1 MKGFLSDSLDLF
13 NDSYILMN
21 SIRKKDESTH
31 EKKSSKSNI
40 ENSSI
45 SSDEENKTID
55 NNLTLLSIP
64 SEVDEELKKYTIPKT
79 KTINCI
85 NINPFDSYIED
96 KNKFDKKEM
105 NKKLDN
111 IKITNIIFSKLN
123 INTQEKKFKITRL
136 DKDPSNHSKYIIDN
150 KYSLSIKK
158 IDKNKKQQKNTR
170 KMVGVNLKKFVKL
183 DMNNTTNNLDDKYN
197 PKKTEKIKEKI
208 IRIN

>member
-1 MKGFLSDSLDLF
+1 MK
-13 NDSYILMN
+13 
-21 SIRKKDESTH
+21 
-31 EKKSSKSNI
+31 KKSSKSNI

-79 KTINCI
+79 KAINCI

-111 IKITNIIFSKLN
+111 AIKYKFNSTNRMAISIYSKF
-123 INTQEKKFKITRL
+123 IK
-136 DKDPSNHSKYIIDN
+136 
-150 KYSLSIKK
+150 IKK
-158 IDKNKKQQKNTR
+158 I
-170 KMVGVNLKKFVKL
+170 
-183 DMNNTTNNLDDKYN
+183 
-197 PKKTEKIKEKI
+197 ECS
-208 IRIN
+208 

>member
-13 NDSYILMN
+13 NDSYILIN
-21 SIRKKDESTH
+21 SLRKKDESTH

-64 SEVDEELKKYTIPKT
+64 SEVDKELKKYTIPKT
-79 KTINCI
+79 KAINCI

-158 IDKNKKQQKNTR
+158 
-170 KMVGVNLKKFVKL
+170 
-183 DMNNTTNNLDDKYN
+183 
-197 PKKTEKIKEKI
+197 
-208 IRIN
+208 

>member
-21 SIRKKDESTH
+21 SLRKKDESTH

-55 NNLTLLSIP
+55 NNLTLLFIP

-79 KTINCI
+79 KAINCI

-111 IKITNIIFSKLN
+111 AIKYKFNSTNRMAISIYSKF
-123 INTQEKKFKITRL
+123 IK
-136 DKDPSNHSKYIIDN
+136 
-150 KYSLSIKK
+150 IKK
-158 IDKNKKQQKNTR
+158 IEC
-170 KMVGVNLKKFVKL
+170 L
-183 DMNNTTNNLDDKYN
+183 
-197 PKKTEKIKEKI
+197 
-208 IRIN
+208 